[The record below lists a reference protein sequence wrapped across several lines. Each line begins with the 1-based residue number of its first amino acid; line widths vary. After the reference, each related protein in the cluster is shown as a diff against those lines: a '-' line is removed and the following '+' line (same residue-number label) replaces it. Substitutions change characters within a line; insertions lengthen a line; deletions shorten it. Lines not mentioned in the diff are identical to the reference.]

1 MKSPLPTLARYAAL
15 SALVSGFVASPAS
28 AIPVVGL
35 TQQGTSNG
43 LITFDS
49 ATPGTTTAPVTV
61 TGLQAGEF
69 LRGIDFRPAN
79 GVLYGIG
86 TRNTLYSID
95 VPTGAATLVGSLLE
109 FSSNLPVS
117 LTGSVGI
124 DFNPVNDRLRV
135 ITEDGLNVRVNPN
148 NGATIVDGGIDP
160 FSLPIVG
167 AAQSNNVADATSS
180 ALYAVDWLTDSLWLA
195 TNPNAGTMTLVGS
208 LGVDISPV
216 AGFDIFGADSAFAAF
231 NGNFGGPTG
240 FYGIDLAT
248 GAATLIGS
256 IGGGS
261 TVSGIAISF
270 TAPEPP
276 ATVPEPASL
285 ALFGLGLAGLAL
297 RRRKRA

>member
-1 MKSPLPTLARYAAL
+1 M
-15 SALVSGFVASPAS
+15 
-28 AIPVVGL
+28 IGL
-35 TQQGTSNG
+35 TQGNLSA

-49 ATPGTTTAPVTV
+49 ATPGTTTAPIAV

-86 TRNTLYSID
+86 THNILYSID
-95 VPTGAATLVGSLLE
+95 VPTGAATLVGSLTE

-148 NGATIVDGGIDP
+148 NGVTIGDGSIDP
-160 FSLPIVG
+160 FSLPIIG
-167 AAQSNNVADATSS
+167 AAQSNNVAGATST

-195 TNPNAGTMTLVGS
+195 TNPNAGTMALVGS
-208 LGVDISPV
+208 LGVNFNNV
-216 AGFDIFGADSAFAAF
+216 AGFDIFGADSAFAAL
-231 NGNFGGPTG
+231 NGNLGGPTG

-256 IGGGS
+256 IGGSS
-261 TVSGIAISF
+261 TISGIAISF
-270 TAPEPP
+270 MAPEPP

-297 RRRKRA
+297 CRRKRA